1 MHSGCYEPGQR
12 ARDMLADGILA
23 SVLFPT
29 LPRFAGNLFLGF
41 RDKVLAGLS
50 VQAYNDF
57 VIDEWCP
64 VGTSRPVR
72 PDDHLPAVGS
82 RGGRRRDP
90 PVRRQRGQGAL
101 VPRE

>member
-12 ARDMLADGILA
+12 ARDMLADGILG

-29 LPRFAGNLFLGF
+29 LPRFAGTLFLGF

-64 VGTSRPVR
+64 SGP
-72 PDDHLPAVGS
+72 PGLFADDHLPAVGS

-90 PVRRQRGQGAL
+90 PVRRQRGQGAF